1 MPESRPGVSA
11 RRPTAFETGR
21 RALALARYQFR
32 LKYRHTLL
40 GVAWNVLE
48 PALFLGV
55 LTFVFAVVNDMKV
68 AEYAVFLFCTLV
80 PWRYF
85 EGTVTGCTES
95 VVGGEWLLRRMPVS
109 PFVFPLARWLLTSL
123 EFAFAYPVA
132 LVAIAVLK
140 PGLGLPLLVVPLGLL
155 VWSAA
160 ALGLGM
166 LCATAYV
173 FLRDV
178 RTLVQISLMLA
189 FFSSPILVRAD
200 LFAPGSAQ
208 ATLFKWHP
216 VSYFAALFQKPF
228 HYGTFPSAL
237 DWTVAGSIAAVLL
250 LAGWQALDAQR
261 GRVYYGL

>member
-11 RRPTAFETGR
+11 RRPAAFETGR

-55 LTFVFAVVNDMKV
+55 LTFVFAVVNNMNLAD
-68 AEYAVFLFCTLV
+68 YAVFLFCALV

-85 EGTVTGCTES
+85 ESTVTGCTES
-95 VVGGEWLLRRMPVS
+95 IVGGEWLLRRMPVS
-109 PFVFPLARWLLTSL
+109 PFVFPLARWLLASL

-132 LVAIAVLK
+132 LLVIALLR
-140 PGLGLPLLVVPLGLL
+140 PDLGLPVLVVPLGVLL
-155 VWSAA
+155 WSVA

-173 FLRDV
+173 FLRDA
-178 RTLVQISLMLA
+178 RTLVQMTLMLA

-208 ATLFKWHP
+208 ATLFAWHP
-216 VSYFAALFQKPF
+216 VTYFAALFQKPF
-228 HYGTFPSAL
+228 YYGTFPSAL
-237 DWTVAGSIAAVLL
+237 DWGVAVSITAALL
-250 LAGWQALDAQR
+250 LAGWQTLDAQR
-261 GRVYYGL
+261 GRIYYGL